1 MQPRRE
7 SIKFALWQGSN
18 RSVITTGSVWL
29 PVIILQLLDIG
40 AEWSYSL
47 EEFLAYDFVNIYSDK
62 ADRLSLHSENQ
73 LFMPTHPP
81 VVRTVDTI
89 YNHNK

>member
-73 LFMPTHPP
+73 LFMPTHSPIMRSC
-81 VVRTVDTI
+81 RTL
-89 YNHNK
+89 YR

>member
-18 RSVITTGSVWL
+18 RSVITTTGSVWL

-40 AEWSYSL
+40 ATAFVLYVIEVGKVGEAQEIINRSL
-47 EEFLAYDFVNIYSDK
+47 EDYKCHFDGLDEILRHV
-62 ADRLSLHSENQ
+62 
-73 LFMPTHPP
+73 
-81 VVRTVDTI
+81 
-89 YNHNK
+89 

>member
-18 RSVITTGSVWL
+18 RSVITTTRSVWL

-40 AEWSYSL
+40 ATAFVLYVIEVGKVGEAQEIINRSL
-47 EEFLAYDFVNIYSDK
+47 EDYKCHFDGLDEIL
-62 ADRLSLHSENQ
+62 R
-73 LFMPTHPP
+73 P
-81 VVRTVDTI
+81 V
-89 YNHNK
+89 